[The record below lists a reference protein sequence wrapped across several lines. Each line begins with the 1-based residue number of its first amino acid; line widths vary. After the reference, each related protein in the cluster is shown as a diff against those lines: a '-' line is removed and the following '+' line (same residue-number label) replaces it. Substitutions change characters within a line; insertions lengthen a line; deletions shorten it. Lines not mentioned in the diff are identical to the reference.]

1 MQIKS
6 NRAAHALCC
15 KTALAVL
22 ICLLEAQSY
31 FAVAQNKTA
40 RATITIDGR
49 SSLGHISP
57 LLYGQFLEFMF
68 EGVKFGLHA
77 ELLRNRSFE
86 EPPNVIGLSRYWE
99 RYPDDRDDDYALNFT
114 WDDSV
119 HYPEKPRPE
128 TGIIEHSLRV
138 DAGDSAIRRH
148 GIFQSRVPIRAGLE
162 YEGYFWLKT
171 TDYQGELTVAL
182 EADVLGGPIYAEAR
196 LGPVSGGWRKY
207 EFRLRPRMGDPLARL
222 VILVE

>member
-1 MQIKS
+1 MKS
-6 NRAAHALCC
+6 KWQRALPRTA
-15 KTALAVL
+15 ALAL
-22 ICLLEAQSY
+22 LFCLLEAQSY

-49 SSLGHISP
+49 SSVGHISP

-162 YEGYFWLKT
+162 YEGYLWLKT

-196 LGPVSGGWRKY
+196 LMSFAYGPGWATRSRVS
-207 EFRLRPRMGDPLARL
+207 
-222 VILVE
+222 